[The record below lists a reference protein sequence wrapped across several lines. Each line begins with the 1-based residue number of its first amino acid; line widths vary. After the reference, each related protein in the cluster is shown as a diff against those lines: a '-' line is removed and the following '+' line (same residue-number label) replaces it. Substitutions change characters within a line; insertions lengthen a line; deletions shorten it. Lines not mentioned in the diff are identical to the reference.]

1 MKAWLTRVQQ
11 ATYNTSFMYNVRMII
26 AFTATAFV
34 PYLLGQQ
41 LATIPLT
48 LGVVAAALSDID
60 DRFSVRIMN
69 LVYTYIGFFITAAS
83 IQFLF
88 PYPVLFAIGLII
100 SCIGWILLG
109 SAGVMPLFHMAVW
122 LFQFTQCWEY
132 TCLIT
137 GIASLCSWSQAQS
150 GME

>member
-60 DRFSVRIMN
+60 DRF
-69 LVYTYIGFFITAAS
+69 
-83 IQFLF
+83 
-88 PYPVLFAIGLII
+88 
-100 SCIGWILLG
+100 
-109 SAGVMPLFHMAVW
+109 
-122 LFQFTQCWEY
+122 
-132 TCLIT
+132 
-137 GIASLCSWSQAQS
+137 QS
-150 GME
+150 GL

>member
-1 MKAWLTRVQQ
+1 
-11 ATYNTSFMYNVRMII
+11 MYNVRMII

-88 PYPVLFAIGLII
+88 PIQ
-100 SCIGWILLG
+100 SCLQLG
-109 SAGVMPLFHMAVW
+109 
-122 LFQFTQCWEY
+122 
-132 TCLIT
+132 
-137 GIASLCSWSQAQS
+137 
-150 GME
+150 